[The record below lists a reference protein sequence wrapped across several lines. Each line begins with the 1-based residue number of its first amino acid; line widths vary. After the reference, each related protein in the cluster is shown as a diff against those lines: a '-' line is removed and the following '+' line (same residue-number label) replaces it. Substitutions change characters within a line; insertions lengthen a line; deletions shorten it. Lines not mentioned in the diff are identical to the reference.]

1 LNSSAA
7 NDQRDDSQT
16 PIIRDSLQLSEEV
29 KEIQTS
35 PCTTRSITKYKSHV
49 FDMFSKIGDLSL
61 VFELSMD
68 DHTDPQNK
76 ACDSVLNTDDLYEK
90 KGPILRQIF
99 N

>member
-1 LNSSAA
+1 
-7 NDQRDDSQT
+7 
-16 PIIRDSLQLSEEV
+16 
-29 KEIQTS
+29 
-35 PCTTRSITKYKSHV
+35 
-49 FDMFSKIGDLSL
+49 MFSKIGDLSL